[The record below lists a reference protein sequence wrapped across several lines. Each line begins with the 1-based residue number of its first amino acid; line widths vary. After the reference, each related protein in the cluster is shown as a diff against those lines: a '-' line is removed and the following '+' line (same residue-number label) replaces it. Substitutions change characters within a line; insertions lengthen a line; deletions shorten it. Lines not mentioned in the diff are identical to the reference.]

1 LDALHARIA
10 RRFRRPEVRA
20 RAHRYLAGLLGRA
33 ERKNGWQLA
42 EETGERHPRG
52 VQRLLDAAQWDA
64 EAVRDDLQA
73 YVVEHLGD
81 PRAVLVVDETGFL
94 KKGTKSV
101 GVQRQYSGTAG
112 RRENCQ
118 VAVFVCYAAPHG
130 RAFLDRALY
139 LPKGWAED
147 APRRAEAGVPAAAR
161 FATKPQLAKA
171 MLARAFAAGVPTAW
185 VAGDTVYGADGRFR
199 HWLETERRAYVLAVP
214 HTHRVW
220 LPAGRAAAARGVVAQ
235 LPAGAWTR
243 LAAGEGAQG
252 PRWYDWAAV
261 PLLGADPP
269 APAAMAPWLLARRS
283 VSDPTELAYY
293 RAYGPAGTPLTELV
307 RAAGSRWAVEMVYPQ
322 LTKWGVRAVA

>member
-1 LDALHARIA
+1 
-10 RRFRRPEVRA
+10 
-20 RAHRYLAGLLGRA
+20 
-33 ERKNGWQLA
+33 
-42 EETGERHPRG
+42 

-64 EAVRDDLQA
+64 DAVRDDLRA

-81 PRAVLVVDETGFL
+81 PGAVLVVDETGFL

-118 VAVFVCYAAPHG
+118 VAVFLCYAGARG

-139 LPKGWAED
+139 LPKSWAED
-147 APRRAEAGVPAAAR
+147 APRRAAAGVPAAVR

-171 MLARAFAAGVPTAW
+171 MLARAFAAGTPAGW
-185 VAGDTVYGADGRFR
+185 VAADTVYGGDGRFR
-199 HWLETERRAYVLAVP
+199 QWLESEGRAYVVAVP

-220 LPAGRAAAARGVVAQ
+220 RPDGQAATAKRVVAR
-235 LPAGAWTR
+235 LPPEAWAR

-261 PLLGADPP
+261 SLPAAPAGPP
-269 APAAMAPWLLARRS
+269 ARAQWLLARRS

-293 RAYGPAGTPLTELV
+293 RAAGPAATPLAELV
-307 RAAGSRWAVEMVYPQ
+307 RVAGSRWAVEVGFEQAKGEVGLDQYE
-322 LTKWGVRAVA
+322 VRTWDAWHRHVTLALLAHAYLEATRLAAGAGGEGGAPAPPVAPCSR